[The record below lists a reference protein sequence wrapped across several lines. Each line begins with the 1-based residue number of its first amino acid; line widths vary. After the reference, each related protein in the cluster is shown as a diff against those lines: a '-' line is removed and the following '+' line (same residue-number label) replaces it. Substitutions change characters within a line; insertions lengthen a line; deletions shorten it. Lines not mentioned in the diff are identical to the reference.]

1 LFLIKKWLQVSLMI
15 AAVFFSGPIQAHAED
30 LEKTVKDVYEQPDD
44 LKVDKGES
52 KGSKSTK
59 QTTNPDKVGITV
71 WEFLRMIFATIF
83 VVALLYILLKFIN
96 KKSKSY
102 QKANSVENLGGTGLG
117 ANRSVQLVKV
127 GGRILVIGVGENIQ
141 LLKEI
146 DDPEEYEQLLK
157 DHNDKIDQMIQPG
170 ELAMKLKN
178 NWLKKSGSETASFSA
193 EFKNQLDQLSA
204 SRKKLLKELDRK
216 GRDNE

>member
-1 LFLIKKWLQVSLMI
+1 MFFIKKWLQATLLI
-15 AAVFFSGPIQAHAED
+15 AVIFSGAIQAHAED

-44 LKVDKGES
+44 LKVDKDES
-52 KGSKSTK
+52 KDSQSTN
-59 QTTNPDKVGITV
+59 QATNPNKVGITV

-102 QKANSVENLGGTGLG
+102 QKANSVENLGGTSLG

-146 DDPEEYEQLLK
+146 DNPEEYEQLLK
-157 DHNDKIDQMIQPG
+157 DYNDKMDQMIQPG
-170 ELAMKLKN
+170 EFAIKVKHKL
-178 NWLKKSGSETASFSA
+178 LKKREPETASFST
-193 EFKNQLDQLSA
+193 EFKNQLDQMSD
-204 SRKKLLKELDRK
+204 SRKKLLNELERK
-216 GRDNE
+216 GRGNE